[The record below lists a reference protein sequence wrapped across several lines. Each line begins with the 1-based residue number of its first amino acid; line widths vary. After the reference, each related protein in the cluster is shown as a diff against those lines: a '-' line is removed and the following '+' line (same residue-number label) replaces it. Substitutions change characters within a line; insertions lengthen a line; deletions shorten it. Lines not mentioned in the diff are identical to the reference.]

1 MQPERDRSVTTA
13 ALIALAGI
21 AGFIA
26 LMAAVGGGPHALD
39 TKILLALREGGDP
52 RQPLGPPWLQL
63 AMRDISGLASTTVLL
78 FVMAAA
84 LAYLLAVRRRA
95 MALFVLLALG
105 GGQVLASLLKLGVD
119 RPRPELVPHLV
130 EVVTLSFPSGHAMGA
145 ALTYGTLGVL
155 AAGIAPNR
163 AARICLLSL
172 AVIAT
177 LLVGVSRVYLG
188 VHWPSDV
195 LAGWCAGFAW
205 AALCFLAMRRFGIGD
220 ARP

>member
-1 MQPERDRSVTTA
+1 
-13 ALIALAGI
+13 
-21 AGFIA
+21 
-26 LMAAVGGGPHALD
+26 
-39 TKILLALREGGDP
+39 
-52 RQPLGPPWLQL
+52 
-63 AMRDISGLASTTVLL
+63 MRDISGLASTTVLL